1 MDKLSVGIIQNLAVS
16 DLIANTVLILVPVN
30 ISTMYNVYCISKI
43 RLINGSLMS
52 SSSSSLPLFNPYLTA
67 CEP

>member
-1 MDKLSVGIIQNLAVS
+1 MDKLFVGIIQNLAVS

-30 ISTMYNVYCISKI
+30 ISTMYNVYCIISKI

-52 SSSSSLPLFNPYLTA
+52 NEQVRLELVTPLV
-67 CEP
+67 

>member
-30 ISTMYNVYCISKI
+30 ISTMYNVYCTSKI
-43 RLINGSLMS
+43 RLINGSLIS
-52 SSSSSLPLFNPYLTA
+52 
-67 CEP
+67 

>member
-52 SSSSSLPLFNPYLTA
+52 NEKVRLELVTPLV
-67 CEP
+67 